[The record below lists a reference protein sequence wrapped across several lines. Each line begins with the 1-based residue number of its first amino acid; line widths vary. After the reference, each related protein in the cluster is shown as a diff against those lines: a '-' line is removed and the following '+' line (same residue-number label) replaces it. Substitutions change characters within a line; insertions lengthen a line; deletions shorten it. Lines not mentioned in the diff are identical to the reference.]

1 MAEGDHGKADAEH
14 PDQNNADQAEMMEVE
29 PEEAVPVGPEGS
41 GELSEFVMAHY
52 NQQREEGR
60 FEGHEDISAERTQ
73 NFMERALAESQRM
86 SAEAAKSDQKRQDLY
101 RRLGVQD
108 MVDLTMEHAS
118 EVMVTVQ
125 NGDSP
130 SR

>member
-1 MAEGDHGKADAEH
+1 MAEGDHGKGDAGH
-14 PDQNNADQAEMMEVE
+14 PDQNNAEHADMMEVE
-29 PEEAVPVGPEGS
+29 AEEPAPGGADGS

-60 FEGHEDISAERTQ
+60 FEGNDDISAERTQ

-101 RRLGVQD
+101 RRLGVPD
-108 MVDLTMEHAS
+108 MVDLTLEHAS
-118 EVMVTVQ
+118 EVMVTIQ

>member
-1 MAEGDHGKADAEH
+1 MAEGDHGKRDAGDS
-14 PDQNNADQAEMMEVE
+14 DQNNGENAEMMDVE
-29 PEEAVPVGPEGS
+29 GEQVEAAGAEGT

-60 FEGHEDISAERTQ
+60 FEENEDISAERTQ

-101 RRLGVQD
+101 RRLGVPD
-108 MVDLTMEHAS
+108 MVDLTLEHAS
-118 EVMVTVQ
+118 EVMVTLQ